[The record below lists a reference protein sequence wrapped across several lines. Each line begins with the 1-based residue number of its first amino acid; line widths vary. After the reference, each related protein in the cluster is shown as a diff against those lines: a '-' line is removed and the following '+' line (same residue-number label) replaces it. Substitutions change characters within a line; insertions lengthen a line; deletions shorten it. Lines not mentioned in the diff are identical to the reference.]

1 MTVGVLRIELSIP
14 GTHSLK
20 EKRMV
25 LKSLKTR
32 LRNNF
37 NISVAEVA
45 MQDKWQ
51 KAIVGIAAV
60 NEDKRYLNGQ
70 LDKVIDF
77 IEGFRDT
84 QIIDYEMEL
93 C

>member
-1 MTVGVLRIELSIP
+1 MTVGIIKVELLILGAS
-14 GTHSLK
+14 SLK
-20 EKRMV
+20 EKRMT

-37 NISVAEVA
+37 NISVSEVDL
-45 MQDKWQ
+45 QDKWQ
-51 KAIVGIAAV
+51 RSTIAIAGV
-60 NEDKRYLNGQ
+60 NKDKRYLNGQ

-77 IEGFRDT
+77 IETIRMV
-84 QIIDYEMEL
+84 QIVDYEMEL